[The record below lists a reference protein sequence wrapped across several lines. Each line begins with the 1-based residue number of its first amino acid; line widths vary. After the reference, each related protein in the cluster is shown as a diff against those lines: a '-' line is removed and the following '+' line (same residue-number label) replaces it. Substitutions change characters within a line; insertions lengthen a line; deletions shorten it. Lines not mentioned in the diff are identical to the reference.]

1 MFHYHQGIALLSA
14 VSLCGMLLL
23 HSDITEIVNAQNPQ
37 KIVVLGDSVSTRA
50 GLSEGQKSYIDW
62 ITYYTDTEIQN
73 FAQEKYTTQDVLQS
87 LSDPQIQTALS
98 ESDIILI
105 TVGLYD
111 IMIPFQDKANSY
123 LEEFGAESFWEV
135 FNSSPDEYG
144 ITSQEDMMY
153 YSNQMAAAARQNKK
167 SASENIK
174 LITETLAQYQNAKI
188 IFQTV
193 YNPLDTIEYY
203 SDFSMKKKTA
213 YDSICN
219 PINTLVNSAYNTYL
233 HEQEELGNCLVA
245 DVCTEFKT
253 YAYQYTN
260 MMTAFEPT
268 PNAEGHQL
276 IADMIL
282 EKAGLEKKDFPEPTA
297 EETTTESTSTTST
310 TETISTT
317 STTESTSTTSTTET
331 TSTTSTTESTSTT
344 STTESTST
352 TSTTESTSTTSTTET
367 TSTTSTTE
375 TTSTTSTT
383 ESTSTTSTTE
393 STSTTST
400 TETTSTTS
408 TTESTSTTSTTEP
421 IKETLPVGDLNQDH
435 TIDAEDAAKL
445 LQAAANMGAQMS
457 SGLSPELEQAAD
469 VNHDGDI
476 NAEDA
481 AVILVYAA
489 GNGSGQIT
497 VDFDEYLRN
506 LV

>member
-310 TETISTT
+310 TET
-317 STTESTSTTSTTET
+317 
-331 TSTTSTTESTSTT
+331 
-344 STTESTST
+344 
-352 TSTTESTSTTSTTET
+352 
-367 TSTTSTTE
+367 
-375 TTSTTSTT
+375 
-383 ESTSTTSTTE
+383 
-393 STSTTST
+393 
-400 TETTSTTS
+400 TSTTS

-481 AVILVYAA
+481 AVILIYAA